1 MNEKNFT
8 DLFRFSRIYEKS
20 TKSINKSDPWGVF
33 AHQAL
38 DNLSSDLLKFLAKQS
53 LNEYFT
59 TSHCQG
65 APSMPRITWISVIVP
80 RTRVSHEPSYTI
92 CFGRAG
98 LGLVNGLMLP
108 SKINWPNL
116 SPIIRDKCE
125 NFINIDGTKSDLKY
139 NNRYINP
146 QEIYADN
153 FNIEKLLSH
162 MIESLTILRGLK
174 IN

>member
-38 DNLSSDLLKFLAKQS
+38 DNISTDILKTLRKYS

-65 APSMPRITWISVIVP
+65 APSMPRVTWISIIIP
-80 RTRVSHEPSYTI
+80 RTRVSNEPSYTI

-116 SPIIRDKCE
+116 TPIIRDNSEK
-125 NFINIDGTKSDLKY
+125 FINIDGTKSELKY

-146 QEIYADN
+146 QEIYADD
-153 FNIEKLLSH
+153 FNIEKLLPH
-162 MIESLTILRGLK
+162 MIESLTILRSLK